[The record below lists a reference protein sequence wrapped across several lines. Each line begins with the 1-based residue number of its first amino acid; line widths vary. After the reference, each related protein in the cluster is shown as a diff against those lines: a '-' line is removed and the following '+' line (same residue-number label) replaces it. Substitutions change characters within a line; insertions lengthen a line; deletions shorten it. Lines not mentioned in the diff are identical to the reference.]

1 MELKLFFFIF
11 RYLISVSNVQF
22 DGHGERVIQSI
33 IFDFQDF
40 FVLAG
45 FNQPHLFRQ
54 FLTQFFCPYRSDCCN
69 RTLNSCSF
77 LLFPM
82 ALEMAVPKAIHT
94 LSEGR
99 ISLKFG
105 LPGGG
110 IQIEEIHPLLFN
122 LFDH

>member
-1 MELKLFFFIF
+1 MELKLIYIFF

-54 FLTQFFCPYRSDCCN
+54 FLTQFFFVPIGVIVATALLTAVLSSSSQWLLRWPYPKQFIHCLKGVYL
-69 RTLNSCSF
+69 LNSACQG
-77 LLFPM
+77 
-82 ALEMAVPKAIHT
+82 AAYK
-94 LSEGR
+94 
-99 ISLKFG
+99 
-105 LPGGG
+105 
-110 IQIEEIHPLLFN
+110 
-122 LFDH
+122 